1 MLWGLSG
8 SRGGWQLLHRLR
20 SGEGGQ
26 AETDLCDQSS
36 QQQDPT
42 HRLENHWASSSCA
55 PLTRWWLAPRRVLLA
70 VGPSVETQ
78 VAVRLRPC
86 Q

>member
-8 SRGGWQLLHRLR
+8 SRGAWQLLHRLR

-26 AETDLCDQSS
+26 AETDLCDHSS
-36 QQQDPT
+36 QQDPT
-42 HRLENHWASSSCA
+42 HRHIENQWAPSSCA
-55 PLTRWWLAPRRVLLA
+55 PLSRWWLAPRLVLLA
-70 VGPSVETQ
+70 VGPSVERQ
-78 VAVRLRPC
+78 VAVKLRPR